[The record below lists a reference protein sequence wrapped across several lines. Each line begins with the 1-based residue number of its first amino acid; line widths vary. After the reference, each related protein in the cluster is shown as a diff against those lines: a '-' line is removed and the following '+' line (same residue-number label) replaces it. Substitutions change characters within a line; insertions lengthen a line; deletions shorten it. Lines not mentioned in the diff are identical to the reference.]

1 MLTELRARDE
11 RFKTVVFKPGLN
23 LIIADITKSS
33 TRTDTRNGVG
43 KSAVVELLHFL
54 LGGRADSGGLLARPA
69 LRAIEFE
76 LELEW
81 PRTATA
87 LRTWRAAENATQ
99 ILVYPNPLQTDTL
112 IEMAGSLSLTEWQR
126 VLEEKLFAL
135 PEEHQGVSGRAMLA
149 LYMRRIRSH
158 AFNEHVKTS
167 PQQSPAEASA
177 NVSYLLGLDWKLA
190 ARYRDLAARESTRQ
204 KLAQASKDPVWG
216 RIVGRSAELR
226 GQMTVAQQ
234 RVLDLERQ
242 VAEFRVVPEYE
253 NLQGQADELEQRIR
267 RTRTEDSL
275 DRRNLRDLEYSLR
288 DVTDPDVDYLE
299 AVYSGLGVTLGD
311 AVQRRFEEVRDFH
324 TAVIQNRRSYLED
337 ELTALRGRLEARA
350 SERSELGEELANALR
365 LLNEGGALAA
375 LNALQQ
381 GLASA
386 RADLG
391 ALRHRFEAARTLEA
405 SRSEIRA
412 ERGQLESRMRA
423 DLLERDQLI
432 NEVSVRFLRY
442 ATELYGP
449 GREAY
454 LEFDPTPTHLRITP
468 HIDSIGSRGIG
479 NMVTFCFDLTVAVT
493 AQRGGRGPDFLV
505 HDSHL
510 FDGVDAR
517 QVARSLALAREVAE
531 AEGIQYIATLNSDD
545 LAKAQ
550 EQGFDASSDIIE
562 PRLTDRYEDGGLF
575 GFRFA

>member
-11 RFKTVVFKPGLN
+11 RFKTVTFKPGLN
-23 LIIADITKSS
+23 LVVADITNSS

-54 LGGRADSGGLLARPA
+54 LGARSDAGGLLSKVA
-69 LRAIEFE
+69 LRGIEFE
-76 LELEW
+76 LELNW
-81 PRTATA
+81 PRVGTTE
-87 LRTWRAAENATQ
+87 RVWRAADNASR
-99 ILVYPNPLQTDTL
+99 ILADPNPLQANAL

-126 VLEEKLFAL
+126 ALEEKLFAL
-135 PEEHQGVSGRAMLA
+135 PEEHPGVSGRAMLA
-149 LYMRRIRSH
+149 LYLRRIRSH
-158 AFNEHVKTS
+158 SFNEAVKTS

-177 NVSYLLGLDWKLA
+177 NVAYLLGLDWKLA
-190 ARYRDLAARESTRQ
+190 TRYRDLAARENTRQ

-226 GQMTVAQQ
+226 GQMTVVEQ

-242 VAEFRVVPEYE
+242 VADFLIVPEYE
-253 NLQGQADELEQRIR
+253 NLQHKADEFEQRIR
-267 RTRTEDSL
+267 NSRTEDSL

-288 DVTDPDVDYLE
+288 DVTDPDVDYLKT
-299 AVYSGLGVTLGD
+299 VYSGLGVMLGD
-311 AVQRRFEEVRDFH
+311 VVQRRFEEVRDFH

-337 ELTALRGRLEARA
+337 EIAALRDRLRAREA
-350 SERSELGEELANALR
+350 ERLELGEELSNVLR
-365 LLNEGGALAA
+365 LLDRGGALAS

-386 RADLG
+386 RAELET
-391 ALRHRFEAARTLEA
+391 LRHRFEAARTLEA
-405 SRSEIRA
+405 SRSEIKA
-412 ERGQLESRMRA
+412 ERGQLESEMRV
-423 DLLERDQLI
+423 DLQERDQLI
-432 NEVSVRFLRY
+432 NEVSVRFLQY
-442 ATELYGP
+442 ATELYGA
-449 GREAY
+449 GKEAY
-454 LEFDPTPTHLRITP
+454 LEFDPTPNYLRIRP
-468 HIDSIGSRGIG
+468 YIDSIGSRGIG
-479 NMVTFCFDLTVAVT
+479 NMVIFCFDLTVAVT
-493 AQRGGRGPDFLV
+493 AWRGGRGPDFLV

-517 QVARSLALAREVAE
+517 QVARAFALARDVAE
-531 AEGIQYIATLNSDD
+531 TEGIQYVATLNSDD

-550 EQGFDASSDIIE
+550 KHGLDAASDIIE